1 MHQGR
6 SESASSSYLQGA
18 IRRGETRVPQHTVRT
33 SNTYFIYLEMVFIE
47 VDVSEYV
54 VILS

>member
-18 IRRGETRVPQHTVRT
+18 IRRGEARVPQHTVRT
-33 SNTYFIYLEMVFIE
+33 SNSYFIRPEMVFIL
-47 VDVSEYV
+47 VYVSEYV